1 MAFEPGTR
9 LGAYEL
15 LGPLGSG
22 GMGEVYRARD
32 TRLGRTVAIK
42 VLRSATLDRPDAKT
56 RFQREALA
64 IASLNHPHICTVHD
78 VGHERGVDFIVM
90 EYVEGETLSSRLPR
104 GGLPLREVI
113 QYARD
118 IAAAV
123 DAAHRRGVIH
133 RDLKPS
139 NVMIT
144 KMGAK
149 LLDFGLAKLRQP
161 EGAPGADASTDT
173 DDISQAGA
181 VIGTLRYMAPEVLK
195 GGDADARSDLFSFG
209 AVVYEMLT
217 GEAPF
222 KGTGNARII
231 AAILTEE
238 PRPLLELRTDT
249 PPPLEWIVR
258 TCLAKDADERF
269 QDAREV
275 VRQLRLLEQ
284 AQPSPATPTPIRL
297 SPPPRRRRVAVLAF
311 GSAAVLI
318 GIIAAVTIGWPSSE
332 IGVRAPGDRLAVPHV
347 VVLPCRPIGEVS
359 AADRAQCDGLAAT
372 LTAMLAKLTTKHVLQ
387 VSSTSEVHSR
397 GIASATDA
405 RRQLGAT
412 LALEGN
418 LMRGAN
424 GVRVSYALV
433 DAATARQIDALTL
446 DSGTLDAF
454 GIQDALANWAVG
466 VLRLTLDATERLSER
481 RATQSADAYAF
492 ALQGRGYLVDYQR
505 AGALD
510 IAIALF
516 KRALAADPRYAVAH
530 SGLGEAYWRK
540 YEATKE
546 TGLVE
551 DARASCRQAL
561 DLDPELAAAYV
572 CSATVA
578 SGTGEHEAAIAL
590 LDRSLRIDGGNDDAY
605 RLMARAHEELG
616 RPDAALA
623 TYARAV
629 ELRPQYWAT
638 HVWLASFHRSRGNY
652 ADAAREYERA
662 VELTPD
668 NAPVRGI
675 LAGMYLFLG
684 RYQDALQECER
695 SLALSPTSITYGV
708 LGGIQ
713 YRMRRFDAA
722 VDSQEKALSMLEDFR
737 TAGNLGRALF
747 WAGRRDRAREAFERA
762 IALGLREIA
771 VNPKHDEANVG
782 LADYYSR
789 LGRRREAL
797 DHLSRARLENPHFM
811 FFAAMVH
818 NQLGDSAQ
826 GRQWL
831 DKASA
836 AGLPPAEISGWI
848 DVDNLRR

>member
-1 MAFEPGTR
+1 
-9 LGAYEL
+9 
-15 LGPLGSG
+15 
-22 GMGEVYRARD
+22 
-32 TRLGRTVAIK
+32 
-42 VLRSATLDRPDAKT
+42 
-56 RFQREALA
+56 
-64 IASLNHPHICTVHD
+64 
-78 VGHERGVDFIVM
+78 
-90 EYVEGETLSSRLPR
+90 
-104 GGLPLREVI
+104 
-113 QYARD
+113 
-118 IAAAV
+118 
-123 DAAHRRGVIH
+123 
-133 RDLKPS
+133 
-139 NVMIT
+139 
-144 KMGAK
+144 MGAK
-149 LLDFGLAKLRQP
+149 LLDFGLAKLRDP
-161 EGAPGADASTDT
+161 EAAAGAELSTDA
-173 DDISQAGA
+173 DDISQEGA

-209 AVVYEMLT
+209 AVLYEMLT

-258 TCLAKDADERF
+258 TCLAKDPDERF

-297 SPPPRRRRVAVLAF
+297 PPPPRRRRVAVLAF
-311 GSAAVLI
+311 GSAVATI
-318 GIIAAVTIGWPSSE
+318 GIIAALTIGRPSSAV
-332 IGVRAPGDRLAVPHV
+332 GVRAPGDRLAVPHI

-359 AADRAQCDGLAAT
+359 AVDRAQCDGLAAT
-372 LTAMLAKLTTKHVLQ
+372 LTAMLAKLSTKHVLQ

-412 LALEGN
+412 LALEGS
-418 LMRGAN
+418 LIRAAN
-424 GVRVSYALV
+424 GVRVTYALV

-446 DSGTLDAF
+446 DGGALDAF
-454 GIQDALANWAVG
+454 RIQDALATWAVG
-466 VLRLTLDATERLSER
+466 ALRLTLDGTERLSER

-516 KRALAADPRYAVAH
+516 KRALAADPRYAAAH

-561 DLDPELAAAYV
+561 NLDPELAAAYV

-578 SGTGEHEAAIAL
+578 SGTGEHEAAIVL
-590 LDRSLRIDGGNDDAY
+590 LERSLRIDGGNDDAY

-629 ELRPQYWAT
+629 ELRPQYLGHARMAGE
-638 HVWLASFHRSRGNY
+638 LPPQPRQLCRRRSRVR
-652 ADAAREYERA
+652 ARRRTDAGQRPGARNPR
-662 VELTPD
+662 
-668 NAPVRGI
+668 RH
-675 LAGMYLFLG
+675 
-684 RYQDALQECER
+684 
-695 SLALSPTSITYGV
+695 V
-708 LGGIQ
+708 L
-713 YRMRRFDAA
+713 
-722 VDSQEKALSMLEDFR
+722 VP
-737 TAGNLGRALF
+737 RALP
-747 WAGRRDRAREAFERA
+747 GCAR
-762 IALGLREIA
+762 G
-771 VNPKHDEANVG
+771 
-782 LADYYSR
+782 
-789 LGRRREAL
+789 
-797 DHLSRARLENPHFM
+797 M
-811 FFAAMVH
+811 
-818 NQLGDSAQ
+818 
-826 GRQWL
+826 
-831 DKASA
+831 
-836 AGLPPAEISGWI
+836 
-848 DVDNLRR
+848 